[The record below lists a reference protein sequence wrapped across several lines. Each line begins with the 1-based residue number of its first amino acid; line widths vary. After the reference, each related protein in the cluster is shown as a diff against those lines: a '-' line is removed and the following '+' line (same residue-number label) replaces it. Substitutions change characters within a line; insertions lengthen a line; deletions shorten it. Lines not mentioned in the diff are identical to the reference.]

1 MKKSDQIFSAK
12 FLEKYG
18 GLAIYDEDLKKR
30 YTIDHEDINF
40 FKKKGCNLIGP
51 PDEPDGSYIDHEYF
65 YINEDFS
72 IELFPNTIMKV

>member
-12 FLEKYG
+12 LLEKYG
-18 GLAIYDEDLKKR
+18 GLAIYDDYLKKR

-51 PDEPDGSYIDHEYF
+51 PDNYWG
-65 YINEDFS
+65 
-72 IELFPNTIMKV
+72 T